1 MDQWSVMTR
10 LQDFEALQKQ
20 EQERQMKVMKKK

>member
-1 MDQWSVMTR
+1 VFSPNMDQWSVISR

-20 EQERQMKVMKKK
+20 E